1 MNFDRL
7 YMCRFNI
14 KNMYSNIKKLYK
26 VVLFHMGYIIQ
37 ILIYPPKPVE

>member
-7 YMCRFNI
+7 YMCRFDI
-14 KNMYSNIKKLYK
+14 KKYVLKHKKLYK

-37 ILIYPPKPVE
+37 ILIYPPKPVK